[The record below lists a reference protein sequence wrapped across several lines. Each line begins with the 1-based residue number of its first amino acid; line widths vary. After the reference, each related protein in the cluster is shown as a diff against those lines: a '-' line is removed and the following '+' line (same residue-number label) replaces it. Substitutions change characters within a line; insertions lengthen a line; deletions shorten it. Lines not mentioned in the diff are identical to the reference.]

1 MIIKILLDKK
11 MDIMSSIEGYKKKT
25 ILINMLTK
33 YYCYVFYKA
42 LSVASYQEKTS

>member
-1 MIIKILLDKK
+1 

-33 YYCYVFYKA
+33 YYCYTLYNA
-42 LSVASYQEKTS
+42 LSIAFYQEKPPKHIL